1 MMLQYFL
8 PMILCIAVSY
18 VGMFGYFRLFDDEK
32 NQTTDVVAIA
42 TAPPSVVAITQIAQ
56 NMQTR
61 DDVRVPTIHIDNDM
75 ESKPQQTQMC
85 FSSMSKP
92 P

>member
-1 MMLQYFL
+1 MLQYFL

-18 VGMFGYFRLFDDEK
+18 IGMFGYFKLFDDE
-32 NQTTDVVAIA
+32 QSSADVVAIA
-42 TAPPSVVAITQIAQ
+42 TAPPRIVTNDTQGANAQ
-56 NMQTR
+56 
-61 DDVRVPTIHIDNDM
+61 DIVCVPTIHIDNNM
-75 ESKPQQTQMC
+75 EAIPQQTQTC